1 MDNNAVSATNI
12 SMDVD
17 AYYESLIL
25 DAVAQADAPLH
36 EALVRSSVYRTIND
50 SYERALAQLVIS
62 GELLYANGEYSMAPG
77 AAKEVTEPAEEPV
90 AADAIELE
98 AVKSEDAEGENTGD
112 EDVDGTVVDDE
123 NVESEEAAP
132 EAVECDAEEPE
143 ATEPETL
150 ERAAA
155 PWADDADIVE
165 PDAVESVTPEDP
177 APMAFGPISLR
188 ADSTLVQLK
197 VNGRSWPIPVAVGVS

>member
-1 MDNNAVSATNI
+1 MDNNAVSTTNI

-25 DAVAQADAPLH
+25 DAVAQADTPLH
-36 EALVRSSVYRTIND
+36 DALVRSSVYRTIND
-50 SYERALAQLVIS
+50 SYERALAQLVIN

-77 AAKEVTEPAEEPV
+77 AAKEVAELAEEPV

-132 EAVECDAEEPE
+132 EAAECDVEEP
-143 ATEPETL
+143 AAAEPETL

-155 PWADDADIVE
+155 APWADEADIAE
-165 PDAVESVTPEDP
+165 PEAVESVTPEDP

-188 ADSTLVQLK
+188 ADSTLV
-197 VNGRSWPIPVAVGVS
+197 

>member
-12 SMDVD
+12 SMDVN

-50 SYERALAQLVIS
+50 SYERALAQLVIN

-77 AAKEVTEPAEEPV
+77 AAKEVAELAEEPV

-98 AVKSEDAEGENTGD
+98 AVKSEGAEGENTGD

-143 ATEPETL
+143 AAEPETL
-150 ERAAA
+150 ERAAT

-188 ADSTLVQLK
+188 ADSTLV
-197 VNGRSWPIPVAVGVS
+197 